1 MVAERFDK
9 LAILART
16 RRMNDSRQLGFGRHL
31 RAHVSVLPRLVLD
44 DRHICSHIWLAMR
57 GAKSAPD
64 PHTAGKRRHGADFP

>member
-64 PHTAGKRRHGADFP
+64 PHTAGKRRHVADFP